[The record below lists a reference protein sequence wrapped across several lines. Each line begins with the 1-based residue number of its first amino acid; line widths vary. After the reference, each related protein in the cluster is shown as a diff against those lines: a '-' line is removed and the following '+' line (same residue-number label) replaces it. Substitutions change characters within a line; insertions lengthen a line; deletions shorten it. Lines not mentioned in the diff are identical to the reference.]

1 MSSDVN
7 RREGTLTET
16 KKGTARRSVET
27 DFTLPFPLGEVLL
40 GKYRV
45 EELIGTGGIGFV
57 VSATNIGLDEQ
68 VALKF
73 LRPEFLENDEAVH
86 RFTNEA
92 RLAAKVQH
100 PNVARVLDIGS
111 ADGLGPFIV
120 MELLVGR
127 DLNQILREEGPLPV
141 ERAVDYV
148 LEACAALSAAHARDI
163 VHRDVKPDNLFLARQ
178 QQGRDI
184 IKILD
189 FGISKQ
195 TSRHARNP
203 ALFQTITALGSP
215 SYMSPEQIRA
225 SPEIDGRADV
235 WSLGCVLYELLTGRH
250 AFDAP
255 TLMQVCAVVL
265 EREPQTLSAHVSG
278 VPTGLEAVIHR
289 CLEKSPDAR
298 YANVDELAH
307 ALRPFSSQRL
317 ERREEPSADETPR
330 FPAPPRLPATPIIAL
345 DEPDAASPLSTAPM
359 ALETQHGPAP
369 HKTTPTSPRL
379 KDALMYAAVAACVGI
394 TSATLIAPH
403 REPARSVAARAQ
415 SPATE
420 QAARAPLAPP
430 PAPVSVESLPLAENT
445 GKPRA
450 ARSERETTRD
460 ARPASAPL
468 QDTTAEPSAASVAIT
483 PAPTPEL
490 PASLTAPSAPSEEP
504 ASSAQV
510 TAEPSEPARPREQP
524 SAPTTLL
531 PRAEPVMRPSE
542 RAESASKPD
551 PVHKLSSRAVSSV
564 VRAHASAIQN
574 CFERAQVD
582 YDSVK
587 GRVAIV
593 ATLDRDGNVLDARA
607 SLPHADEARLAL
619 CLTTAAKHWK
629 FPAERSAAPLTQY
642 RLVLE

>member
-1 MSSDVN
+1 MLSEA
-7 RREGTLTET
+7 R
-16 KKGTARRSVET
+16 KGSVRRSVEA
-27 DFTLPFPLGEVLL
+27 DFALPFALGEVLL

-73 LRPEFLENDEAVH
+73 LRPEFLNNDEAVH

-92 RLAAKVQH
+92 RLAAKLQH
-100 PNVARVLDIGS
+100 PNVARVLDIGN

-127 DLNQILREEGPLPV
+127 DLNQILRDEGPLPV

-178 QQGRDI
+178 QQGPDT

-195 TSRHARNP
+195 RSRHARNP

-235 WSLGCVLYELLTGRH
+235 WSLGCVLYELLTAHH

-278 VPTGLEAVIHR
+278 LPAGLEAVIRR

-317 ERREEPSADETPR
+317 ERFEELSADETPR

-345 DEPDAASPLSTAPM
+345 DELDAASPLSTAPM
-359 ALETQHGPAP
+359 ALESQHGSAR
-369 HKTTPTSPRL
+369 HRATPSSPRL

-394 TSATLIAPH
+394 TSATLIAPQ
-403 REPARSVAARAQ
+403 REPARSVGERAQ
-415 SPATE
+415 SATVE

-430 PAPVSVESLPLAENT
+430 PAPVSVESLPLAESS

-450 ARSERETTRD
+450 ARAERETIRD
-460 ARPASAPL
+460 ARPTSVPL
-468 QDTTAEPSAASVAIT
+468 QDTTAEPSAAPVAIA

-490 PASLTAPSAPSEEP
+490 PPSLTPPAALVEEP
-504 ASSAQV
+504 AHPAEAIAEVSARAQ
-510 TAEPSEPARPREQP
+510 AQP

-531 PRAEPVMRPSE
+531 PRAEPVTRPSE
-542 RAESASKPD
+542 RAEAASKPN
-551 PVHKLSSRAVSSV
+551 PVRKLSSRAVSSV
-564 VRAHASAIQN
+564 VRAHASDIQN

-607 SLPHADEARLAL
+607 SLPHADEPRVAL

-629 FPAERSAAPLTQY
+629 FPAERGAAPLTQY
-642 RLVLE
+642 RLVLD